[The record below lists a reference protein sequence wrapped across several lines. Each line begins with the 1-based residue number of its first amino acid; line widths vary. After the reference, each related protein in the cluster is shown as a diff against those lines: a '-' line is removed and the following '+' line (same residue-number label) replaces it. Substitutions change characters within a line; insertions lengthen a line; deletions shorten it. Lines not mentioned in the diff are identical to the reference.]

1 MDRPSRRGQSCY
13 VAVIEFE
20 LERTINAPIEQV
32 FARLTDINGHNAWMP
47 RKGSILKHTEQT
59 SPGEPAVGTT
69 FVDDTK
75 YGRTPGEIVEFDP
88 PRRVVYHWWD
98 KGKNGKVRTEGWPEY
113 SLEVVSGETTRVR
126 HHAKMH
132 AYGIYRLGM
141 PLWRRIALRERS
153 TTVDALQASFE
164 SP

>member
-1 MDRPSRRGQSCY
+1 MSMEQGAD

-32 FARLTDINGHNAWMP
+32 FARLTDINGHNEWMP

-75 YGRTPGEIVEFDP
+75 YGRTPGEIVEYDP

-98 KGKNGKVRTEGWPEY
+98 KGRNGKVRTEGWPEY
-113 SLEVVSGETTRVR
+113 MLETVNDGATRVR

-141 PLWRRIALRERS
+141 PLLRRIAVRERS

-164 SP
+164 RPGS

>member
-1 MDRPSRRGQSCY
+1 MG
-13 VAVIEFE
+13 VIEFE
-20 LERTINAPIEQV
+20 LERTIASSIEEV
-32 FARLTDINGHNAWMP
+32 FARLADINGHNEWMP

-88 PRRVVYHWWD
+88 PGRVIYHWWD
-98 KGKNGKVRTEGWPEY
+98 KGKNGRTRTEGWPGY
-113 SLEVVSGETTRVR
+113 SLEAVNDVTTRVH
-126 HHAKMH
+126 HHARMQ

-141 PLWRRIALRERS
+141 PLWRRVAVRERS
-153 TTVDALQASFE
+153 TTIDALQASFE
-164 SP
+164 NP

>member
-1 MDRPSRRGQSCY
+1 VSMEQGAE
-13 VAVIEFE
+13 VTVIEFE

-32 FARLTDINGHNAWMP
+32 FARLTDINGHNEWMP

-75 YGRTPGEIVEFDP
+75 YGRTPGEIVEYDP

-98 KGKNGKVRTEGWPEY
+98 KGRNGKVRTEGWPEY
-113 SLEVVSGETTRVR
+113 SLEAVSDGATRVR

-141 PLWRRIALRERS
+141 PLWRRVAVRERS

-164 SP
+164 SPGS